1 MGYERGLNPIKEEIA
16 MDKPDENYLV
26 VKNQDLKYIGLEGV
40 RSLDRIR
47 RIIETRRNNETAG
60 TP

>member
-1 MGYERGLNPIKEEIA
+1 